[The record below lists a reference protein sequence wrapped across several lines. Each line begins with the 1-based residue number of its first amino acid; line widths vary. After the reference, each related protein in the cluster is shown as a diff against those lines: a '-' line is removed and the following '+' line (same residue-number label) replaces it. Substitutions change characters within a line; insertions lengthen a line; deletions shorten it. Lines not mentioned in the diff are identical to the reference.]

1 MRPITRSGKGIR
13 NVSSPNSALAQLRGD
28 LYLTGGQVGERHAVD
43 WSGAAAHKP
52 EVVLRPR
59 NTADVA
65 AMLRLCH
72 AARQPLVV
80 QGGMT
85 GLSGGATP
93 QAGEWALSLER
104 INQVVELD
112 QTAMTIT
119 VGAGVPLQA
128 VQSAAEDAGLRLPLD
143 LGARGSCNAGG
154 VVSTNA
160 GGNQVI
166 QHGMARALVLGL
178 TAVLADGTVIPAH
191 NKLLKNN
198 AGFDLKQ
205 LFIGSEGAL
214 GVVTEVTFR
223 LFPQKPGRETALCA
237 LQSFPDVIA
246 LLRRMG
252 ERLEAISSFEV
263 MWSDYYQSARQA
275 IDAPDPIEGDY
286 RFYVLLETEGADGPA
301 TAETFQT
308 ALFSALEE
316 GLLHDAVIAQSRA
329 EAAAFW
335 AIRDGIGEL
344 IPQHPAAANFDIGVP
359 IARMDRFV
367 AELGAQLQGAY
378 ADCIMLVFGHIGDG
392 NLHILASTGRVG
404 DKAGIYDLAYKQV
417 GAFQGTITSEHGV
430 GVQKKKWLPLV
441 RSEAEIALMRTLKK
455 ALDPQ
460 AILNRGRVV

>member
-1 MRPITRSGKGIR
+1 M
-13 NVSSPNSALAQLRGD
+13 SPSHPALAQLSGD
-28 LYLTGGQVGERHAVD
+28 LYLAGDEVGERHAVD

-59 NTADVA
+59 NTGDVA
-65 AMLRLCH
+65 AMLGLCH

-104 INQVVELD
+104 LNQVAELD
-112 QTAMTIT
+112 AAAMTIT
-119 VGAGVPLQA
+119 VGAGAPLQT
-128 VQSAAEDAGLRLPLD
+128 VQDAAADAGLRLPLD

-178 TAVLADGTVIPAH
+178 TAVLADGTIIPAH

-214 GVVTEVTFR
+214 GVVTEATFR
-223 LFPQKPGRETALCA
+223 LFPQKQGRETALCA
-237 LQSFPDVIA
+237 LRSFADVIT

-252 ERLEAISSFEV
+252 ERLDVISAFEV
-263 MWSDYYQSARQA
+263 MWSDYYQSARRA
-275 IDAPDPIEGDY
+275 IGATDPLGGEHG
-286 RFYVLLETEGADGPA
+286 FYVLLETEGANGQA
-301 TAETFQT
+301 MAEAFQS
-308 ALFSALEE
+308 ALFNVLEE
-316 GLLHDAVIAQSRA
+316 GLLRNAVIAQSRA

-344 IPQHPAAANFDIGVP
+344 LSEHPAAANFDIGLP
-359 IARMDRFV
+359 IAEMDRFV
-367 AELGAQLQGAY
+367 AELGAELQGAY
-378 ADCIMLVFGHIGDG
+378 GDCVMLVFGHIGDG
-392 NLHILASTGRVG
+392 NLHILASTGRAG
-404 DKAGIYDLAYKQV
+404 DKAGIYDLVYRKI

-441 RSEAEIALMRTLKK
+441 RSEAEIALMRTLKE

>member
-1 MRPITRSGKGIR
+1 MLARL
-13 NVSSPNSALAQLRGD
+13 SAD
-28 LYLTGGQVGERHAVD
+28 LYLTGGEVGERHAVD
-43 WSGAAAHKP
+43 WSGAAPHKP

-59 NTADVA
+59 STEDVA

-72 AARQPLVV
+72 AAEQPVVV

-104 INQVVELD
+104 LNRIVELD
-112 QTAMTIT
+112 DAAMAIT

-128 VQSAAEDAGLRLPLD
+128 VQNAAENAGFRLPLD

-205 LFIGSEGAL
+205 LFIGSEGTL
-214 GVVTEVTFR
+214 GVVTEVNLR

-237 LQSFPDVIA
+237 LDSFADVITM
-246 LLRRMG
+246 LRRMG
-252 ERLEAISSFEV
+252 SRLEAIRSFEV
-263 MWSDYYQSARQA
+263 MWADYYQSARRIINA
-275 IDAPDPIEGDY
+275 RDPLDGQHK
-286 RFYVLLETEGADGPA
+286 FHVLLETEGADEQT
-301 TAETFQT
+301 TAAAFQA
-308 ALFSALEE
+308 ALYGLMEE
-316 GLLHDAVIAQSRA
+316 GLVRNAVIAQSRA
-329 EAAAFW
+329 EANAFW

-344 IPQHPAAANFDIGVP
+344 IPKHPAAANFDIGVP
-359 IARMDRFV
+359 IGEMDRFV
-367 AELGAQLQGAY
+367 KELDAELQAAY
-378 ADCIMLVFGHIGDG
+378 ADCMVLVFGHIGDG
-392 NLHILASTGRVG
+392 NLHILASTGRG
-404 DKAGIYDLAYKQV
+404 EDKAGIYDLVYKMT
-417 GAFQGTITSEHGV
+417 GAFKGTITSEHGI
-430 GVQKKKWLPLV
+430 GVQKKAWLPYV
-441 RSEAEIALMRTLKK
+441 RSEAEIALMRTLKD
-455 ALDPQ
+455 ALDPLG
-460 AILNRGRVV
+460 ILNRGRVV